1 MHRPLPEPE
10 NPDETT
16 DFIIEGTHRLAT
28 ISLNDYGYLLSAR
41 MAQTYL
47 ARATLILESRRS
59 SDRNFLTEIKQ
70 LKAMAPAIARE
81 YAQFETFC
89 QERERFDHQVT
100 KNWIEW
106 ISKWTV
112 RAVSS
117 SYCGTVSHL
126 LAYKIRTFH
135 SRVCALLTEK

>member
-1 MHRPLPEPE
+1 MKLPSTAPE
-10 NPDETT
+10 DSDETT
-16 DFIIEGTHRLAT
+16 DFIVEGTHRLAT

-47 ARATLILESRRS
+47 ARATLILDSRRS
-59 SDRNFLTEIKQ
+59 SDRKFLAEIKL

-89 QERERFDHQVT
+89 HERERFGQLET

-112 RAVSS
+112 QAIST

>member
-1 MHRPLPEPE
+1 MQRPLPESE
-10 NPDETT
+10 NLDEITG
-16 DFIIEGTHRLAT
+16 FIVEGTHRLAT

-47 ARATLILESRRS
+47 ARAALILDARRN
-59 SDRNFLTEIKQ
+59 SDRKFQAEIMQ

-112 RAVSS
+112 RAISS